1 MMKANPLRQFR
12 KEKDW
17 TRADMARRTGL
28 NYQTL
33 DLLETGL
40 LGKVT
45 KRVMA
50 KLLPFGIPEDLP
62 EQYQDWKIVMQQYVE
77 PEEKTTEEG
86 EFHVEDLEKPAASAV
101 AEIPAQE
108 EAASSRTDLD
118 EPALGEVL

>member
-1 MMKANPLRQFR
+1 MMKQNPLRLFR
-12 KEKDW
+12 QEKGW

-50 KLLPFGIPEDLP
+50 KLLPFGIPADLP
-62 EQYQDWKIVMQQYVE
+62 EQYQAWKLVMQQYVE
-77 PEEKTTEEG
+77 PKPTPTEGVDRNVETEET
-86 EFHVEDLEKPAASAV
+86 PAASPTV
-101 AEIPAQE
+101 ESLEKE
-108 EAASSRTDLD
+108 EDPTEASLD
-118 EPALGEVL
+118 EPALGEAI

>member
-1 MMKANPLRQFR
+1 MMKQNPLRLFR
-12 KEKDW
+12 QEKGW

-50 KLLPFGIPEDLP
+50 KLLPFGVPEDLP

-77 PEEKTTEEG
+77 PEEKATEED
-86 EFHVEDLEKPAASAV
+86 EFHIEDLEKPAASTV
-101 AEIPAQE
+101 VEIPAQE
-108 EAASSRTDLD
+108 EEVSPRTDLD
-118 EPALGEVL
+118 EPSLGEVI